1 MLVLNSPAFIKP
13 ACRQNVAVVLSQRS
27 KRPTSCLRM
36 KSTEE
41 RSAPGSSNPA
51 DANFASV

>member
-13 ACRQNVAVVLSQRS
+13 TCSQNVAVVLSQRLQ
-27 KRPTSCLRM
+27 RPTSCLRM
-36 KSTEE
+36 KPTEE

-51 DANFASV
+51 ANFASL